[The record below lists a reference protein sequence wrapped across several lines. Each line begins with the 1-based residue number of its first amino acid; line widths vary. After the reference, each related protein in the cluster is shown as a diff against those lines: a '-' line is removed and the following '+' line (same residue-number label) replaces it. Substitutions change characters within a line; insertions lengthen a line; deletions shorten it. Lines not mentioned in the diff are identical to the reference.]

1 MLCWCALVVFGMFCF
16 PGVTSSTISPGLASK
31 TPERAPI
38 NVLSVV
44 VCVAFCFRR
53 TSGHCPGALVSF
65 AGRLGVCMALL
76 HRPLPVVRFSDALS
90 AGNAA
95 RLAAPCRF
103 TYCERKSTM
112 VGRLPCR
119 SALVFSLS
127 LSLGA
132 WKQNFPVFS
141 LSLVCQSI
149 SLPGLPQLQPRTLNC
164 DQPFPPPHGVSN
176 SRQKPYLLH

>member
-127 LSLGA
+127 LSRCVEAEL
-132 WKQNFPVFS
+132 PRVLS
-141 LSLVCQSI
+141 LSRLSVHLS
-149 SLPGLPQLQPRTLNC
+149 SWPTSAAAP
-164 DQPFPPPHGVSN
+164 DS
-176 SRQKPYLLH
+176 